1 MTYAKYGSVT
11 ATDYNNR
18 LTSVNNVWGT
28 GSGSYGWGQSS
39 ISAVSTGT
47 KVTAGPFEAPT
58 EWAKL
63 IQTLN
68 NISTHEV
75 GGAAGL
81 TQPVTGN
88 LVEWLSQLDTKL
100 NQLCDTGAT
109 NNRFGNYTQFDDQ
122 PAIRGSYSQP
132 WNETLGT
139 TATVTFA
146 SANAARYFF
155 NAGGRINISISY
167 SGMGTAEFDIDGFVA
182 RNRGSY
188 STAVYKSQA
197 EKILPYYMSNNQYTI
212 TSPTLASRWGLY
224 RYPDE
229 AGLAYW
235 CNDTLANSI
244 NPLSQQFINMFF
256 AAADS
261 YPGST
266 RQLTP
271 DKTFEGGGGTPQDNN
286 WATLCTNSGTMWV
299 QAMSSGGTSTN
310 TNCGYYGSAGRMY
323 SANGSG
329 AYASN
334 TLTVDVAG
342 QGTAQLSFAI
352 NLADN
357 HTNSWADRVTG
368 TFTVTVLVRSPTTR
382 GNLLNTWG
390 TPIAVVPNF
399 VASSVPAVPSPGG
412 GGNPD
417 AGGGLPSSITF
428 YGVSQFGNNER
439 GLDGDINEY
448 WTVPAGVSSVSIIM
462 ISGGGGGGAATQS
475 RNGQGGGG
483 GGMLWINDIPVTPG
497 DIFTI
502 WKPWGGAPAN
512 SPEAGSGSIG
522 GSAQITINNSSKG
535 AIQCGP
541 GVGGATGSNTF
552 VDPTWGVTGR
562 GAWYYEILGIP
573 GYSSFGFQ
581 PGGNGGLGSPR
592 ANERGGGGGG
602 AAGYTGAGGN
612 GASWTTTQIAATAGA
627 GGGGGGGAPTGTVGT
642 AGYLPLGGSGGG
654 VGYTGQ
660 GSSGAANGYGGSY
673 NSGAG
678 VGGLNGGLP
687 GNEVNQGRNPYV
699 LDPRDNTQF
708 YSGGN
713 FGGGGAGGVF
723 LSAYP
728 DPNYNPGWGMWG
740 APGLIRIIWGENRA
754 YPNLNTGTP

>member
-18 LTSVNNVWGT
+18 LVSVNNVWGT

-39 ISAVSTGT
+39 IGAVSTGD
-47 KVTAGPFEAPT
+47 KVTSGPFEAPT

-122 PAIRGSYSQP
+122 PAIRGNYSQP

-167 SGMGTAEFDIDGFVA
+167 S
-182 RNRGSY
+182 
-188 STAVYKSQA
+188 
-197 EKILPYYMSNNQYTI
+197 
-212 TSPTLASRWGLY
+212 
-224 RYPDE
+224 
-229 AGLAYW
+229 
-235 CNDTLANSI
+235 
-244 NPLSQQFINMFF
+244 
-256 AAADS
+256 
-261 YPGST
+261 
-266 RQLTP
+266 
-271 DKTFEGGGGTPQDNN
+271 GGGGTPQDNN

-417 AGGGLPSSITF
+417 AGGGLPSSVIF
-428 YGVSQFGNNER
+428 YGSQRYVNDPEVY
-439 GLDGDINEY
+439 DY
-448 WTVPAGVSSVSIIM
+448 WTVPNGVSSVCVIL
-462 ISGGGGGGAATQS
+462 ISGGGGGGAATVD

-483 GGMLWINDIPVTPG
+483 GGLLWINDIPVTPG
-497 DIFTI
+497 DVWTI
-502 WKPWGGAPAN
+502 WKPYGGRPAKN
-512 SPEAGSGSIG
+512 GVDGLDPTGATG
-522 GSAQITINNSSKG
+522 GPCQITINNVMKG
-535 AIQCGP
+535 IITVAG
-541 GVGGATGSNTF
+541 GVGGATGSVFIDPSNGQGSQSYNINLPSYGTF
-552 VDPTWGVTGR
+552 GFGR
-562 GAWYYEILGIP
+562 GGD
-573 GYSSFGFQ
+573 
-581 PGGNGGLGSPR
+581 GGLGSP
-592 ANERGGGGGG
+592 AVNQRGGGGGG
-602 AAGYTGAGGN
+602 AGGYTGAGGN
-612 GASWTTTQIAATAGA
+612 GASWTTTQIASTAGV
-627 GGGGGGGAPTGTVGT
+627 GGAGGGGAPTGTEGT

-654 VGYTGQ
+654 VGYIGQ
-660 GSSGAANGYGGSY
+660 GSGGMANGGGGSTNSGGSFGLYGGR
-673 NSGAG
+673 
-678 VGGLNGGLP
+678 P
-687 GNEVNQGRNPYV
+687 GNVAEYGRDPGV
-699 LDPRDNTQF
+699 LDPRDMTQF
-708 YSGGN
+708 YGGGVW
-713 FGGGGAGGVF
+713 GGGGGGGVF

-728 DPNYNPGWGMWG
+728 DPNYNPGNGLWG
-740 APGLIRIIWGENRA
+740 AAGLIRIIWGDNRA
-754 YPNLNTGTP
+754 YPNLNVGAP

>member
-1 MTYAKYGSVT
+1 MTYARYGSVD
-11 ATDYNNR
+11 ALDYNTR
-18 LTSVNNVWGT
+18 QTIVDNVWST

-39 ISAVSTGT
+39 VGS
-47 KVTAGPFEAPT
+47 VTAGTTVTAGSSGSPL

-63 IQTLN
+63 IDTLN

-75 GGAAGL
+75 GGA
-81 TQPVTGN
+81 TPIVPPMTGDLIAWIN
-88 LVEWLSQLDTKL
+88 QFDTRL

-122 PAIRGSYSQP
+122 NPIRGSYSQP
-132 WNETLGT
+132 WNQNLGT

-146 SANAARYFF
+146 SVNAARYFF

-167 SGMGTAEFDIDGFVA
+167 SG
-182 RNRGSY
+182 GS
-188 STAVYKSQA
+188 
-197 EKILPYYMSNNQYTI
+197 
-212 TSPTLASRWGLY
+212 
-224 RYPDE
+224 
-229 AGLAYW
+229 
-235 CNDTLANSI
+235 
-244 NPLSQQFINMFF
+244 
-256 AAADS
+256 
-261 YPGST
+261 
-266 RQLTP
+266 
-271 DKTFEGGGGTPQDNN
+271 GTPQDNN
-286 WATLCTNSGTMWV
+286 WSTLCSNAGTMWV
-299 QAMSSGGTSTN
+299 QALSSGGTSTSQS
-310 TNCGYYGSAGRMY
+310 CGYYGSAGRMY
-323 SANGSG
+323 SASGSG
-329 AYASN
+329 EYSSN

-342 QGTAQLSFAI
+342 QNTAALSFAV
-352 NLADN
+352 NLTDN
-357 HTNSWADRVTG
+357 HTNIYADNVTG

-382 GNLLNTWG
+382 GNLVNTWG

-412 GGNPD
+412 GGSPD
-417 AGGGLPSSITF
+417 AGGGLPSSVTF
-428 YGVSQFGNNER
+428 YGDSQFGSSELASR
-439 GLDGDINEY
+439 PPEIYAY

-483 GGMLWINDIPVTPG
+483 GAMLWINNIQVTPG

-502 WKPWGGAPAN
+502 WKPLGGPPAN
-512 SPEAGSGSIG
+512 SPEMGSGSTG
-522 GSAQITINNSSKG
+522 GSAQITINNASKG
-535 AIQCGP
+535 SIQVGP
-541 GVGGATGSNTF
+541 GIGGATGSNTF

-573 GYSSFGFQ
+573 SYSSFGFQ
-581 PGGNGGLGSPR
+581 PGGDGGLGSPR

-642 AGYLPLGGSGGG
+642 PGYIPLGGSGGG

-660 GSSGAANGYGGSY
+660 GTNGAAGGGGGSY

-678 VGGLNGGLP
+678 VGGLSGGLP
-687 GNEVNQGRNPYV
+687 GNVINQGRSPYV

-723 LSAYP
+723 LSEYP

-740 APGLIRIIWGENRA
+740 APGLIRIIWGTNRA
-754 YPNLNTGTP
+754 YPSLNVGTP

>member
-1 MTYAKYGSVT
+1 MTYAQYGSI
-11 ATDYNNR
+11 AALDYNTR
-18 LTSVNNVWGT
+18 ESIVENVWGV
-28 GSGSYGWGQSS
+28 GSGSYGWGQPALSTVTVGS
-39 ISAVSTGT
+39 TVSAG
-47 KVTAGPFEAPT
+47 ANNAPVQ
-58 EWAKL
+58 WAKL

-75 GGAAGL
+75 GGP
-81 TQPVTGN
+81 TSIIQPITGN
-88 LVEWLSQLDTKL
+88 LVAWASQFDSTM
-100 NQLCDTGAT
+100 NALCDTGPT

-122 PAIRGSYSQP
+122 PAVRGNYSEP
-132 WNETLGT
+132 WNQTLGT

-155 NAGGRINISISY
+155 NAGGRINIIISY
-167 SGMGTAEFDIDGFVA
+167 
-182 RNRGSY
+182 N
-188 STAVYKSQA
+188 
-197 EKILPYYMSNNQYTI
+197 
-212 TSPTLASRWGLY
+212 
-224 RYPDE
+224 
-229 AGLAYW
+229 
-235 CNDTLANSI
+235 
-244 NPLSQQFINMFF
+244 
-256 AAADS
+256 
-261 YPGST
+261 
-266 RQLTP
+266 
-271 DKTFEGGGGTPQDNN
+271 GGAGTPQDNN
-286 WATLCTNSGTMWV
+286 WATVCANAGTMWV

-357 HTNSWADRVTG
+357 YTNSSDRVTG
-368 TFTVTVLVRSPTTR
+368 TFTVNVLVRSPTTR
-382 GNLLNTWG
+382 GSLLNTWG
-390 TPIAVVPNF
+390 TPVVVVPNF
-399 VASSVPAVPSPGG
+399 VASSIPAVPSPGG
-412 GGNPD
+412 GGSPD

-428 YGVSQFGNNER
+428 YGVSQFPNNAG
-439 GLDGDINEY
+439 GLPPTDVGDY

-502 WKPWGGAPAN
+502 WKPWGGSPAN
-512 SPEAGSGSIG
+512 SPEAGSGDLG
-522 GSAQITINNSSKG
+522 GSAQITINNASKG
-535 AIQCGP
+535 TIQVGP
-541 GVGGATGSNTF
+541 GMGGATGSNTF

-562 GAWYYEILGIP
+562 GAWYYEILSLP

-642 AGYLPLGGSGGG
+642 PGYQPLGGSGGG
-654 VGYTGQ
+654 VGYAGQ
-660 GSSGAANGYGGSY
+660 GASGAANGGGGSY

-687 GNEVNQGRNPYV
+687 GNVANEGRSPYV
-699 LDPRDNTQF
+699 LDPRDQTQF
-708 YSGGN
+708 YSGGD
-713 FGGGGAGGVF
+713 FGGGGAGGVL

-728 DPNYNPGWGMWG
+728 LEYNPGWGMWG
-740 APGLIRIIWGENRA
+740 APGLIRIIWGQNRA
-754 YPNLNTGTP
+754 YPNLNVGTP